1 MFALAQGMYAT
12 PGTSVGWRVASDSG
26 VSSDR
31 FGEVFERL
39 FTTKGQAIG
48 MPLCGTYTIV
58 ETYVGWIRVE
68 SRVEGNTGFRPL
80 PPAKTH

>member
-1 MFALAQGMYAT
+1 
-12 PGTSVGWRVASDSG
+12 
-26 VSSDR
+26 
-31 FGEVFERL
+31 
-39 FTTKGQAIG
+39 